1 MSVSWTTTIRGAI
14 RFVSPLLYGA
24 ICVAVFAALVA
35 VATSTAVVRL
45 LEALPGG
52 FYLFENPI
60 LSVVL
65 LLLACAITFALPDL
79 TIYKLEGSRSLGLKD
94 HARHCALLYAGIVF
108 VLCVLLVVS
117 DMQPGMLRYDLGL
130 AVCAVAVYGILV
142 DAVVVL
148 LKRHLTGAQL
158 GDAS

>member
-1 MSVSWTTTIRGAI
+1 VI

-24 ICVAVFAALVA
+24 ICVAVFVTLVG
-35 VATSTAVVRL
+35 VASSTAVVRL

-52 FYLFENPI
+52 FYLLENPI

-108 VLCVLLVVS
+108 LLCVLLVVS
-117 DMQPGMLRYDLGL
+117 DMQPGMLQYDLGL

-142 DAVVVL
+142 DAMVVFS
-148 LKRHLTGAQL
+148 KRRFTRAQPEGAP
-158 GDAS
+158 

>member
-1 MSVSWTTTIRGAI
+1 
-14 RFVSPLLYGA
+14 
-24 ICVAVFAALVA
+24 VAVFATLVG
-35 VATSTAVVRL
+35 VASSTAVVRL

-65 LLLACAITFALPDL
+65 LLLACAITFALADL
-79 TIYKLEGSRSLGLKD
+79 TIYKLEGPRSLGLGD

-117 DMQPGMLRYDLGL
+117 DMQPGMFQYDLGL

-148 LKRHLTGAQL
+148 LKRRLTRAQL
-158 GDAS
+158 GDAP

>member
-1 MSVSWTTTIRGAI
+1 LSVSSTATIRGLI

-24 ICVAVFAALVA
+24 TCVAVFVTLVG
-35 VATSTAVVRL
+35 VVSSTAVVRL
-45 LEALPGG
+45 LETLPGG

-65 LLLACAITFALPDL
+65 LLLACAIMFALADR
-79 TIYKLEGSRSLGLKD
+79 TIYRLEGSQNLGLRD

-117 DMQPGMLRYDLGL
+117 DMQPGMLQYDLGL

-142 DAVVVL
+142 DAMVVFS
-148 LKRHLTGAQL
+148 KRRFTRAQL

>member
-1 MSVSWTTTIRGAI
+1 VSSTTTIRGAI
-14 RFVSPLLYGA
+14 GYVSPLLYGA
-24 ICVAVFAALVA
+24 ICVAVFVTLVG
-35 VATSTAVVRL
+35 VVSSTAVVRL

-52 FYLFENPI
+52 FYLFESPI

-65 LLLACAITFALPDL
+65 LLLACAIMFALPDL
-79 TIYKLEGSRSLGLKD
+79 TIYKLEGSRSLGLGD

-117 DMQPGMLRYDLGL
+117 DMQPGMLQYDLGL

-142 DAVVVL
+142 DAMVVFS
-148 LKRHLTGAQL
+148 KRRLTRAQHGGA
-158 GDAS
+158 S